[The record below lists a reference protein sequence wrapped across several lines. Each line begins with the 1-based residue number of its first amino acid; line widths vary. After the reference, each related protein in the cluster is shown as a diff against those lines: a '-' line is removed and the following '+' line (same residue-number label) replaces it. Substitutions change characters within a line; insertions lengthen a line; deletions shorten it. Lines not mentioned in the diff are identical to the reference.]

1 MRKILTIILP
11 VLLIIVAGILAFGV
25 FPKLK
30 DPPEKVDAVKKAVLV
45 DAMAVE
51 RRSLRFNIESQGI
64 VRPRTETT
72 LAAEVSGKVTRVATE
87 FIAGGFLDKGEVLL
101 EIDPSDYRV
110 GVKRAEAAK
119 ASRVAQLSSE
129 QARSDQALNDWRRLH
144 GGEGRPNDLVLR
156 IPQLAEAK
164 ANVRAADADL
174 ERAQRD
180 LQRTRIR
187 MPYAGMVREKLVD
200 IGQYVTPGTRL
211 GATFAVDLAEI
222 RLPITNEELN
232 YIDLP
237 DFRGNSTE
245 SLPLATLSSG
255 SAGHSW
261 QARIVRSEGVIDEK
275 SRQVYLVAQI
285 NDPYGLLGQSH
296 QQPLKIG
303 TFVHAEIEGRTATNL
318 FVVPRHSLGDGNQVM
333 VVTAE
338 NTLEFRKVDLVRAT
352 PKEAYIYSGLD
363 DGDRVITTALT
374 APIDGMDVRVRGD
387 EEKTK
392 EDLPGDS
399 IDQSGSGDE
408 DDPVVAEPA
417 AELATGD
424 EEDPQAMFTIEQDAE
439 VYDDADTGADST
451 DDNGGY

>member
-1 MRKILTIILP
+1 MRKILTKILP

-30 DPPEKVDAVKKAVLV
+30 TPPEKVDDVKKAVLV

-72 LAAEVSGKVTRVATE
+72 LVAEVSGKVTRVASE
-87 FIAGGFLDKGEVLL
+87 FIAGGFLNKGDVLL

-144 GGEGRPNDLVLR
+144 GAEGRPNDLVLR

-180 LQRTRIR
+180 LERTRIR

-237 DFRGNSTE
+237 DFRGKSTV
-245 SLPLATLSSG
+245 SLPLVTLASG

-261 QARIVRSEGVIDEK
+261 QAKIVRSEGVIDEK

-303 TFVHAEIEGRTATNL
+303 TFVSAEIEGRTATDL

-333 VVTAE
+333 VVTAD
-338 NTLEFRKVDLVRAT
+338 NTLEFRKVELIRAT
-352 PKEAYIYSGLD
+352 PKEAYIYAGLD

-387 EEKTK
+387 EEQIK
-392 EDLPGDS
+392 EDLLEEVFESAGSDEAVDQMAVEPVTELLGGD
-399 IDQSGSGDE
+399 
-408 DDPVVAEPA
+408 
-417 AELATGD
+417 
-424 EEDPQAMFTIEQDAE
+424 EDPQAMFIIEEDAE
-439 VYDDADTGADST
+439 AYDDAAAETDST
-451 DDNGGY
+451 DDSGGY